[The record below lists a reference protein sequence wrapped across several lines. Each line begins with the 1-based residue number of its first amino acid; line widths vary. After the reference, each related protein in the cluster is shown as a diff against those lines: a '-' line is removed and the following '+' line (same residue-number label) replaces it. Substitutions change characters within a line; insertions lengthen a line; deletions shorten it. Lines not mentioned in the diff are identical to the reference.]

1 MNNENMAMLAEQW
14 EQICQNYSSDA
25 LLQALQFVQEHSVI
39 LVDEFY
45 KNAARK
51 RICTIFNR

>member
-25 LLQALQFVQEHSVI
+25 LLQALQFV
-39 LVDEFY
+39 
-45 KNAARK
+45 
-51 RICTIFNR
+51 